1 MNGPRSAAKAQ
12 SRFNINALEWM
23 PTLLVPLWL
32 CASYFNDA
40 AAAALG
46 LIWIGGCVVLRGLQQ
61 CGGEALARVLHPVK
75 CVHAP
80 VCRRGRWDR
89 NAPIKPAGW
98 VYRGDTHHLVAS
110 WECRII
116 LRALG

>member
-1 MNGPRSAAKAQ
+1 
-12 SRFNINALEWM
+12 
-23 PTLLVPLWL
+23 
-32 CASYFNDA
+32 
-40 AAAALG
+40 
-46 LIWIGGCVVLRGLQQ
+46 
-61 CGGEALARVLHPVK
+61 
-75 CVHAP
+75 VHAP